1 MEKITIITP
10 TYNRANLLKILYNS
24 LLKQTVKDFKWLI
37 IDDGSIDETKKVV
50 DKIIDEKKL
59 EIEYVFKENGGKHT
73 ALNVAFSNL
82 KTELAVI
89 VDSDDMLTDNAIETI
104 IFYHNK
110 YKKHKKNLWGYVFL
124 RGHDLNTPF
133 VKFPEEETIANY
145 NDYIINAGIN
155 GDKCEVFYSNILKK
169 YQFDVYKNEKF
180 IGEGYLW
187 SKISNNYDMVFIN
200 KVIYLC
206 EYLEDGLTKSGRT
219 LRLKNPLGG
228 RRHAEEYLDGK
239 YSLKVRLKNSILY
252 VVYSLISKEKINFR
266 KYKLCILI
274 FVPALILKN
283 YWCCKFK

>member
-1 MEKITIITP
+1 MKKITIITP

-206 EYLEDGLTKSGRT
+206 EYLDDGLTKSGRT

-239 YSLKVRLKNSILY
+239 YSLNVRLKNSMLY
-252 VVYSLISKEKINFR
+252 VVYSLISKEKINFK
-266 KYKLCILI
+266 KYKLCILT

>member
-1 MEKITIITP
+1 MKKITIITP